1 MRNITSSDL
10 ANKGVVGLPDTPN
23 MPVGE
28 LQRKFDEIGKE
39 VIVPAFNEF
48 VDEYNEQINKFKSP
62 EGASE
67 IGVYDTFGPGI
78 PPLGRKTNVSAALEK
93 LNDFTKSVSEK
104 VDTDV
109 SALRMEIDSEIADAE
124 SRANAYTDGE
134 ITGAKAYADAEAGA
148 LDEKYKGIT
157 DKNASDIADV
167 ADSKVDK
174 VSGKGLS
181 TNDLTND
188 LKTAYDDANSKK
200 HTHSNLP
207 ILETITGGFMN
218 SIEKLI
224 RALGGATGFDNDSI
238 TSDRTRVPS
247 SKAVIDYVD
256 EHSGGGGGGE
266 GDMLKSV
273 YDTAN
278 RGYVDRAVLADTAT
292 LATNATN
299 ATKAATATRATN
311 ADNATNAT
319 NATTA
324 GYATYGFESEYANA
338 LCDAKNPNNKVTK
351 KQVKDGLDN
360 LASLTAKVG
369 DTTSLATTSKEVVGA
384 INEVHTIANNAYDLA
399 DEAITSTTDI
409 INIYGGMLN
418 ISGKTNENFFAGYL
432 NGSYGFYTSSERGA
446 DTFHPFSNPQELYEA
461 LQYSGIVTPDMTYE
475 EMIDAIRNRF
485 PEYPLNTTWNFTLT
499 ETVEEFE
506 APVSGVYRFD
516 VYGAKGGAGSA
527 GAAGAGGHSSGY
539 AMLESGDKVYVCVGG
554 TPTGATGGYNG
565 GGDRGSSKCGAGGG
579 CTHIAKITGTLK
591 DIGEGSKDMVLI
603 VAGGGGG
610 SGDSN
615 TSSSASGGAGGGLS
629 GANAVSTYAQA
640 KGGTQTSGGADG
652 TGKIASGFG
661 YGSSTVAGGGGGF
674 YGGGSSGNYNGNKGG
689 AGGSGYI
696 DGVPEFIHN
705 GVTYAPATEVGGNTS
720 NGYAIITYINIK

>member
-67 IGVYDTFGPGI
+67 IGIYDTFGPGI

-93 LNDFTKSVSEK
+93 INEFTKSVSEK

-167 ADSKVDK
+167 AGSKVDK

-200 HTHSNLP
+200 HTHSNLA
-207 ILETITGGFMN
+207 ILETITGGIMN

-247 SKAVIDYVD
+247 SKAVIDYVA

-351 KQVKDGLDN
+351 KQVADGLNN
-360 LASLTAKVG
+360 LATLTAKVG

-384 INEVHTIANNAYDLA
+384 INEVRTTANTAADDASEAKLSVSGAYELAEEANTTATNAMTQIG
-399 DEAITSTTDI
+399 EQ
-409 INIYGGMLN
+409 LN
-418 ISGKTNENFFAGYL
+418 ISGKTNENFYAGYL
-432 NGSYGFYTSSERGA
+432 NGSYGFYTSSGRGA
-446 DTFHPFSNPQELYEA
+446 DSFHPFVEFPTFELLGSA
-461 LQYSGIVTPDMTYE
+461 SI
-475 EMIDAIRNRF
+475 NS
-485 PEYPLNTTWNFTLT
+485 TTKKTVNLT
-499 ETVEEFE
+499 ENISKYKYLLF
-506 APVSGVYRFD
+506 G
-516 VYGAKGGAGSA
+516 
-527 GAAGAGGHSSGY
+527 
-539 AMLESGDKVYVCVGG
+539 GG
-554 TPTGATGGYNG
+554 TFVDDVGIEPTSLTQSTNVIIGV
-565 GGDRGSSKCGAGGG
+565 DR
-579 CTHIAKITGTLK
+579 LK
-591 DIGEGSKDMVLI
+591 
-603 VAGGGGG
+603 
-610 SGDSN
+610 
-615 TSSSASGGAGGGLS
+615 ASPF
-629 GANAVSTYAQA
+629 VTY
-640 KGGTQTSGGADG
+640 
-652 TGKIASGFG
+652 
-661 YGSSTVAGGGGGF
+661 YGS
-674 YGGGSSGNYNGNKGG
+674 GSSGSITMLKCT
-689 AGGSGYI
+689 
-696 DGVPEFIHN
+696 
-705 GVTYAPATEVGGNTS
+705 VTYVNDSTITLQNTGS
-720 NGYAIITYINIK
+720 QARTWYVYGIK